1 MAVSVSTVIWSP
13 QFVGQHLCHLL
24 FIFPVC
30 YLHNYLSHRQEGQG
44 TTEELRGRDFR
55 RELENWERSAREKR
69 DKHRGEST
77 GCFITLYCIYYT
89 ALFSLNVLICFFLH
103 AGLF

>member
-1 MAVSVSTVIWSP
+1 M
-13 QFVGQHLCHLL
+13 
-24 FIFPVC
+24 C

-77 GCFITLYCIYYT
+77 ELAALSLYIVFIIQHCFHLMYSYV
-89 ALFSLNVLICFFLH
+89 FSCMLDYFRVSRICQT
-103 AGLF
+103 GMD